1 MVTLPTIA
9 RPWRRRRQRHQSR
22 LRTPPAAARTW
33 CRLSRAMYGTSCLE
47 GSRWEN
53 DFDCARQIYPHS
65 PTGDRGQCARE
76 ILSPQ
81 YQSVNPTVRN
91 SDSSSFRESSSD
103 RDDFMSSK
111 FVYRSTPP
119 RPPAFCQFIS
129 SFISI
134 ESLRRNVLLN
144 SIDLWISTFDLYLHS
159 SSFCL

>member
-1 MVTLPTIA
+1 MRDLDGVGGHTTHDSPALAPT
-9 RPWRRRRQRHQSR
+9 
-22 LRTPPAAARTW
+22 TPAAPIKAESPS
-33 CRLSRAMYGTSCLE
+33 CRRKDLVSCLE

-65 PTGDRGQCARE
+65 QCARE
-76 ILSPQ
+76 TLSPQ
-81 YQSVNPTVRN
+81 YRSVNPTVRN

-159 SSFCL
+159 SSICL